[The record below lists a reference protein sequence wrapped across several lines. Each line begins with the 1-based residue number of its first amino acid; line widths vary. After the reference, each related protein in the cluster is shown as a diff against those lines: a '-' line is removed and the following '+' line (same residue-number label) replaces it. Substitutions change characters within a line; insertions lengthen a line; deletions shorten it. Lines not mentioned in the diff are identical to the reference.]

1 MNPGMKMMMVSSRN
15 RNENK
20 SGGRYETEMRP
31 RGEMNYSGMDND
43 VEARRR
49 YRRDSRGRFRS
60 EMDDM
65 DRGRMGGGYDES
77 DMRSEMRGYPNR
89 PFPVYE
95 GGRSNMNPIGF
106 DPYRE
111 VETNYRMNATHH
123 TGNEMEHR
131 SGVKMGGGYSSDESP
146 EMTKELAE
154 EWTRGMKNSDGTRGE
169 HWSYTQ
175 TRQLMA
181 QKGIE
186 CDPWEFYVVMNM
198 LYSDYCAV
206 LKKHGINN
214 IDVYTD
220 LACAWLKDTDA
231 VPNKTAEYYE
241 NVVKKG

>member
-1 MNPGMKMMMVSSRN
+1 MNPGMKMMMVSTRN
-15 RNENK
+15 RNGNK
-20 SGGRYETEMRP
+20 NGGRYETELQNR
-31 RGEMNYSGMDND
+31 NGMIYGNMDSE

-60 EMDDM
+60 EMDEM
-65 DRGRMGGGYDES
+65 DRGKMGGYEEGDI
-77 DMRSEMRGYPNR
+77 RSEMRGYPNR

-95 GGRSNMNPIGF
+95 GGGSNMNPIGF

-131 SGVKMGGGYSSDESP
+131 SGVKMGGGYASNESP

-154 EWTRGMKNSDGTRGE
+154 EWTSSMKNSDGTRGE